1 MHGCLRNR
9 THSDIGAGEAAGSDP
24 LASMPE
30 GKTVTFGLDIGG
42 TPTDYELQGLPDPSE
57 LTESSIR
64 PPGCRR
70 ASHIGQPTVGVPAP
84 GDGPHLPLRG

>member
-1 MHGCLRNR
+1 MTLEPW
-9 THSDIGAGEAAGSDP
+9 EAAGSDP

-57 LTESSIR
+57 LTELSI
-64 PPGCRR
+64 
-70 ASHIGQPTVGVPAP
+70 
-84 GDGPHLPLRG
+84 